1 MVQSSAGF
9 SPLRPATLH
18 VPDDLAQHHILAL
31 QRLDLLLQLCNLRI
45 HYMHKVNDTWQTSTY
60 TALVIDN
67 SSQDIMTQLLSS
79 RFFSQGV
86 MERKAHQLV

>member
-1 MVQSSAGF
+1 MA
-9 SPLRPATLH
+9 
-18 VPDDLAQHHILAL
+18 DLYLYA
-31 QRLDLLLQLCNLRI
+31 
-45 HYMHKVNDTWQTSTY
+45 
-60 TALVIDN
+60 ALVIDN